1 MTDTKLLTY
10 LENIIS
16 EERKERFL
24 DILKDRTNY
33 ITVAIEDVF
42 QMHNTSAV
50 IRSCDAFGVQTAHL
64 IESKYS
70 EPLDRNIAMGAQQW
84 VSTPR
89 YNTTTEC
96 IDTLRKDGYKIIA
109 TSPHTDSHLLDDFK
123 IDDKI
128 ALFFGTER
136 SGLSQEVLDKADG
149 YVKIPM
155 VGFSESLNISVSAAI
170 ILQHMTTEL
179 KKAVK
184 DWELTPEEKVAIRL
198 DWTKKSI
205 KSIDDILERYY
216 KENTQ

>member
-16 EERKERFL
+16 EERKARFL
-24 DILKDRTNY
+24 DILKERTNY

-70 EPLDRNIAMGAQQW
+70 ERLDKNIAMGAQQW

-89 YNTTTEC
+89 YNTTAEC
-96 IDTLRKDGYKIIA
+96 INTLRKNGYKIIA
-109 TSPHTDSHLLDDFK
+109 TSPHTDSYLLDDFK

-128 ALFFGTER
+128 ALFFGTEK
-136 SGLSQEVLDKADG
+136 SGLSKEVLDKADG

-170 ILQHMTTEL
+170 ILQHLTTEL
-179 KKAVK
+179 KKTTK
-184 DWELTPEEKVAIRL
+184 NWQLTAEEKVAIRL

-216 KENTQ
+216 KENT

>member
-1 MTDTKLLTY
+1 MTDIKLLTY

-16 EERKERFL
+16 EERKTRFL

-70 EPLDRNIAMGAQQW
+70 ERLDKNIAMGAQQW
-84 VSTPR
+84 VTTPR

-109 TSPHTDSHLLDDFK
+109 TSPHTDSYLLDDFK

-128 ALFFGTER
+128 ALFFGTEK

-170 ILQHMTTEL
+170 LLQHLTTEL
-179 KKAVK
+179 KKTTK
-184 DWELTPEEKVAIRL
+184 NWQLTAEEILAIRL

-216 KENTQ
+216 KENT

>member
-70 EPLDRNIAMGAQQW
+70 EPLDKNIAMGAQQW

-96 IDTLRKDGYKIIA
+96 IDALRKDGYKIIA
-109 TSPHTDSHLLDDFK
+109 TSPHTDSYLLDDFK
-123 IDDKI
+123 IDEKI

-170 ILQHMTTEL
+170 ILQHITTEL
-179 KKAVK
+179 KKRVK
-184 DWELTPEEKVAIRL
+184 GWELTPEEKLAIRL

-216 KENTQ
+216 KENT

>member
-70 EPLDRNIAMGAQQW
+70 EPLDKNIAMGAQQW

-179 KKAVK
+179 KKEVK

>member
-16 EERKERFL
+16 EERKTRFL

-50 IRSCDAFGVQTAHL
+50 IRSCDAFGIQTAHL

-70 EPLDRNIAMGAQQW
+70 EPLDKNIAMGAQQW
-84 VSTPR
+84 VTTPR

-109 TSPHTDSHLLDDFK
+109 TSPHTDSYLLDDFK

-128 ALFFGTER
+128 ALFFGTEK

-170 ILQHMTTEL
+170 LLQHLTTEL
-179 KKAVK
+179 KKTTK
-184 DWELTPEEKVAIRL
+184 NWQLTAEEILAIRL

-216 KENTQ
+216 KENT

>member
-1 MTDTKLLTY
+1 MTDIKLLTY

-16 EERKERFL
+16 EERKTRFL

-70 EPLDRNIAMGAQQW
+70 EPLDKNIAMGAQQW
-84 VSTPR
+84 VTTPR

-109 TSPHTDSHLLDDFK
+109 TSPHTDSYLLDDFK

-128 ALFFGTER
+128 ALFFGTEK

-149 YVKIPM
+149 FVKIPM

-170 ILQHMTTEL
+170 LLQHLTTEL
-179 KKAVK
+179 KKTTK
-184 DWELTPEEKVAIRL
+184 NWQLTAEEILAIRL

-216 KENTQ
+216 KENT

>member
-16 EERKERFL
+16 DERKQRFL
-24 DILKDRTNY
+24 DILEDRTNQ
-33 ITVAIEDVF
+33 ITVAVEDVF

-50 IRSCDAFGVQTAHL
+50 VRSCDAFGVQTAHL

-70 EPLDRNIAMGAQQW
+70 ERLDKNIAMGAQQW

-89 YNTTTEC
+89 YNTTTDC

-109 TSPHTDSHLLDDFK
+109 TSPHTDSYLLDDFV
-123 IDDKI
+123 IDGKI

-149 YVKIPM
+149 FVKIPM

-170 ILQHMTTEL
+170 LLQNLTAKLKRTSTNWQLTE
-179 KKAVK
+179 
-184 DWELTPEEKVAIRL
+184 EEKLETRL
-198 DWTKKSI
+198 EWTKNSI
-205 KSIDDILERYY
+205 KSIDEILERYY
-216 KENTQ
+216 KEN

>member
-1 MTDTKLLTY
+1 MTDIKLLTY

-16 EERKERFL
+16 EERKTRFL

-70 EPLDRNIAMGAQQW
+70 EPLDKNIAMGAQQW
-84 VSTPR
+84 VTTPR

-109 TSPHTDSHLLDDFK
+109 TSPHTDSYLLDDFK

-128 ALFFGTER
+128 ALFFGTEK

-170 ILQHMTTEL
+170 LLQHLTTEL
-179 KKAVK
+179 KKTTK
-184 DWELTPEEKVAIRL
+184 NWQLTAEEILAIRL

-216 KENTQ
+216 KENT

>member
-16 EERKERFL
+16 EERKTRFL

-70 EPLDRNIAMGAQQW
+70 EPLDKNIAMGAQQW
-84 VSTPR
+84 VTTPR

-109 TSPHTDSHLLDDFK
+109 TSPHTDSYLLDDFK

-128 ALFFGTER
+128 ALFFGTEK

-149 YVKIPM
+149 FVKIPM

-170 ILQHMTTEL
+170 LLQHLTTEL
-179 KKAVK
+179 KKTTK
-184 DWELTPEEKVAIRL
+184 NWQLTAEEILAIRL

-216 KENTQ
+216 KENT